1 MMRKNK
7 SLLIKAF
14 SILADDKGLVETRK
28 SIRAMLQARED
39 LNVREKNALY
49 RKFTRLYQI
58 GDEEYWSRTNVIEDA
73 MKLMNQIERRSTSR
87 AKDKL
92 IKETLE
98 SNRDQ
103 ALPGIF
109 YLCSYHEKPAKGHKE
124 YQGKLYV
131 DRYWR
136 STMKGHPELHW
147 LEEPIAAYIRNH
159 NVLTLQQ
166 VVDHE
171 PYLIKRPYCKHFFI
185 PINTWDVLTSSLSAI
200 KREHPNAVM
209 GTGSVSKAEYAR
221 RHGQLIRQIKE
232 QIKTRIN
239 S

>member
-1 MMRKNK
+1 MRKNK

-14 SILADDKGLVETRK
+14 SILADDRGLPATRK
-28 SIRAMLQARED
+28 AIRAMLQGRDD
-39 LNVREKNALY
+39 LNAREKNALY
-49 RKFTRLYQI
+49 RRFTQLYLI
-58 GDEEYWSRTNVIEDA
+58 GDEEYWARTTVIEDA
-73 MKLMNQIERRSTSR
+73 MKLMNQIERRSTGR
-87 AKDKL
+87 AKDRL

-109 YLCSYHEKPAKGHKE
+109 YLCSYHEKPAKGHKD

-136 STMKGHPELHW
+136 HTMKQRPELHW
-147 LEEPIAAYIRNH
+147 LVDPIEAYIRNH
-159 NVLTLQQ
+159 SILTVQQ

-185 PINTWDVLTSSLSAI
+185 PVNTWDVLTSSLSAI

-221 RHGQLIRQIKE
+221 RHGKLIRQIKE

>member
-1 MMRKNK
+1 MRKNK

-14 SILADDKGLVETRK
+14 SILAEDKGLVETRK
-28 SIRAMLQARED
+28 SIRAMLAVRDD
-39 LNVREKNALY
+39 LNAREKNALY
-49 RKFTRLYQI
+49 RKFVGLYQI
-58 GDEEYWSRTNVIEDA
+58 GDISYWSETRVIEET
-73 MKLMNQIERRSTSR
+73 MKLVNQIERRSTSR
-87 AKDKL
+87 AKEQL
-92 IKETLE
+92 IKDTLAT
-98 SNRDQ
+98 NRDQ
-103 ALPGIF
+103 ALPGVF
-109 YLCSYHEKPAKGHKE
+109 YLCSYHEKPGKDHKE
-124 YQGKLYV
+124 YQGKMYV

-159 NVLTLQQ
+159 NVLTVQQ
-166 VVDHE
+166 VVHGK
-171 PYLIKRPYCKHFFI
+171 PYLLTRPYCKHFLI

-209 GTGSVSKAEYAR
+209 GVGSVSKAEYAR
-221 RHGQLIRQIKE
+221 RHGKLIRQIKE

>member
-1 MMRKNK
+1 MTKKNK

-14 SILADDKGLVETRK
+14 SILADDQGLVETRK
-28 SIRAMLQARED
+28 SIRAMLQTRND
-39 LNVREKNALY
+39 LNSREKNALY
-49 RKFTRLYQI
+49 RKFTMLYQI
-58 GDEEYWSRTNVIEDA
+58 GDEEYWARTRVIEETI
-73 MKLMNQIERRSTSR
+73 KLMNQIERRSSTR

-92 IKETLE
+92 INDTLE

-109 YLCSYHEKPAKGHKE
+109 YLCSYHEKPAKGHKD

-136 STMKGHPELHW
+136 HTMKQRPELHW
-147 LEEPIAAYIRNH
+147 LEEPIEAYIRNH
-159 NVLTLQQ
+159 QILTVQQ

-221 RHGQLIRQIKE
+221 RHGQLIQKIKE
-232 QIKTRIN
+232 TIKARIN